1 MIKVLHVEQVD
12 KFVLVTTEHT
22 GLANAADLRSAAIN
36 AALDAEMH
44 FDLASERVS
53 GKGTVTTYSWQA
65 LKTGEKA

>member
-1 MIKVLHVEQVD
+1 MIKVLHVEKVD

-22 GLANAADLRSAAIN
+22 GLASTADLRSMAIN
-36 AALDAEMH
+36 AALDAELT

-65 LKTGEKA
+65 LNG